1 MSDQPIDT
9 ESRRALHELIDLLGE
24 VDRRWVSPEWN
35 LHTADDVVGAHR
47 ALMHYLQWGLVGLFE
62 RDPAAPRFHRIVAPD
77 RKLLGDNP
85 DAVYFDAP
93 ISADHAYRVT
103 GETKGA
109 TYVSITVES
118 GEAWGSMDNQ
128 VVGVLN
134 DTSFDIDADGRFEI
148 LLDGEPRQRNWLA
161 LPEGAGSISTRH
173 YFEDAA
179 HAAADPARVPTMRI
193 EVVPGGG
200 DHDGTPAAP
209 DPGGSPADHD
219 GNPVIP
225 GVAPP
230 ITMATRHPRRQPRRS
245 RWQPR
250 HPRRQPRRSRWQ
262 PRHPR
267 RQPRR
272 SRWHPRHPRRQP
284 RRPRPQPRHPRRQPR
299 RSRWQPRHPR
309 RQPRRSRPHPRHP
322 RRQPR
327 RSRPHPRHPRQHLLD
342 PRHHPAASPVGR
354 HRGRA
359 GIRRVAGLVREL
371 TVDRPPTGQSQPR
384 SWISRVPNEFPPPGK
399 PGDLGLAA
407 FDAAYAMAPFL
418 IGPDEA
424 LVIRARWPQCRY
436 ANVCL
441 WNRHLQTFDYA
452 SRSISLNRA
461 QTVADADG
469 RFTAVIAHTDPGTPN
484 WLDTEGRPFGIV
496 YWRFM
501 LPEGEIETPQAEV
514 IPLSDLIA
522 AAGSITLTSKTC
534 LEPSARFP
542 APRSSADVLDEDRG

>member
-1 MSDQPIDT
+1 MSDQPMDT

-24 VDRRWVSPEWN
+24 ADRRWVSPEWN

-118 GEAWGSMDNQ
+118 GAAWGSMDNQ

-134 DTSFDIDADGRFEI
+134 DESFDIDADGRFEI
-148 LLDGEPRQRNWLA
+148 RLGGEPRQRNWLA

-173 YFEDAA
+173 YFEDAT
-179 HAAADPARVPTMRI
+179 HAAADPARVPAMHI

-200 DHDGTPAAP
+200 DHDSDATHAAADPARVPAMRIEVIGDSPTP
-209 DPGGSPADHD
+209 PARPSDAT
-219 GNPVIP
+219 
-225 GVAPP
+225 VA
-230 ITMATRHPRRQPRRS
+230 
-245 RWQPR
+245 
-250 HPRRQPRRSRWQ
+250 
-262 PRHPR
+262 
-267 RQPRR
+267 
-272 SRWHPRHPRRQP
+272 
-284 RRPRPQPRHPRRQPR
+284 
-299 RSRWQPRHPR
+299 
-309 RQPRRSRPHPRHP
+309 
-322 RRQPR
+322 
-327 RSRPHPRHPRQHLLD
+327 
-342 PRHHPAASPVGR
+342 
-354 HRGRA
+354 A

-371 TVDRPPTGQSQPR
+371 TVDRPPKGQPR

-407 FDAAYAMAPFL
+407 FDAAYAMAPFVV
-418 IGPDEA
+418 GPDEA
-424 LVIRARWPQCRY
+424 LVIKARWPQCRY

-441 WNRHLQTFDYA
+441 WNRHLQSFDYA

-469 RFTAVIAHTDPGTPN
+469 RFTAVISHTDPGTPN

-501 LPEGEIETPQAEV
+501 LPEGEIQTPQAELV
-514 IPLSDLIA
+514 PLADL
-522 AAGSITLTSKTC
+522 
-534 LEPSARFP
+534 
-542 APRSSADVLDEDRG
+542 RSQL

>member
-1 MSDQPIDT
+1 MSDQPMDSMDSMDSMDTSIDT

-24 VDRRWVSPEWN
+24 ADRRWASPEWN

-62 RDPAAPRFHRIVAPD
+62 RNPAAPRFHRIVAPD

-118 GEAWGSMDNQ
+118 GAAWGSMDNQ

-134 DTSFDIDADGRFEI
+134 DESFDIDADGRFEI
-148 LLDGEPRQRNWLA
+148 RLGGEPRQRNWLA

-173 YFEDAA
+173 YFEDAT
-179 HAAADPARVPTMRI
+179 HAAADPARVPAMRI

-200 DHDGTPAAP
+200 DHD
-209 DPGGSPADHD
+209 SD
-219 GNPVIP
+219 GNPAAADPARVPAMRIEVVP
-225 GVAPP
+225 GGGDHDSDATHAAAPP
-230 ITMATRHPRRQPRRS
+230 
-245 RWQPR
+245 
-250 HPRRQPRRSRWQ
+250 
-262 PRHPR
+262 
-267 RQPRR
+267 
-272 SRWHPRHPRRQP
+272 
-284 RRPRPQPRHPRRQPR
+284 PRPSDATEVTGDSPTPPPRPSDATEVTGDSPTPPPRPSDATEVAGDRTPPR
-299 RSRWQPRHPR
+299 SPTPPPRP
-309 RQPRRSRPHPRHP
+309 S
-322 RRQPR
+322 
-327 RSRPHPRHPRQHLLD
+327 D
-342 PRHHPAASPVGR
+342 ATVA
-354 HRGRA
+354 A

-469 RFTAVIAHTDPGTPN
+469 RFTAVISHTDPGTPN

-501 LPEGEIETPQAEV
+501 LPEGEIETPQAELV
-514 IPLSDLIA
+514 PLADL
-522 AAGSITLTSKTC
+522 
-534 LEPSARFP
+534 
-542 APRSSADVLDEDRG
+542 RSQL

>member
-1 MSDQPIDT
+1 MSEQPLDT
-9 ESRRALHELIDLLGE
+9 ASRRALHELIDLLRE

-148 LLDGEPRQRNWLA
+148 LVGGEPRQGNWLA

-173 YFEDAA
+173 YFEDAT

-200 DHDGTPAAP
+200 DHDGNPATPSAP
-209 DPGGSPADHD
+209 GGSPAVHDGNPATPGGSPADHD
-219 GNPVIP
+219 GNPGTP
-225 GVAPP
+225 ATPAPP
-230 ITMATRHPRRQPRRS
+230 RPSDATV
-245 RWQPR
+245 
-250 HPRRQPRRSRWQ
+250 
-262 PRHPR
+262 
-267 RQPRR
+267 
-272 SRWHPRHPRRQP
+272 
-284 RRPRPQPRHPRRQPR
+284 
-299 RSRWQPRHPR
+299 
-309 RQPRRSRPHPRHP
+309 
-322 RRQPR
+322 
-327 RSRPHPRHPRQHLLD
+327 
-342 PRHHPAASPVGR
+342 A
-354 HRGRA
+354 A
-359 GIRRVAGLVREL
+359 GIRRVAALVREL

-384 SWISRVPNEFPPPGK
+384 SWISRVPNEFSPPGK

-424 LVIRARWPQCRY
+424 LVIRTRWPQCRY

-522 AAGSITLTSKTC
+522 AAGSITLTPKTC

>member
-1 MSDQPIDT
+1 MSDQPMDSMDSIDTSIDT

-24 VDRRWVSPEWN
+24 ADRRWASPEWN

-118 GEAWGSMDNQ
+118 GAAWGSMDNQ

-134 DTSFDIDADGRFEI
+134 DESFDIDADGRFEI
-148 LLDGEPRQRNWLA
+148 RLGGEPRQRNWLA

-173 YFEDAA
+173 YFEDAT
-179 HAAADPARVPTMRI
+179 HAAADPARVPAMHI

-200 DHDGTPAAP
+200 DHD
-209 DPGGSPADHD
+209 SD
-219 GNPVIP
+219 GNPAAADPARVPAMRIE
-225 GVAPP
+225 VAGDSPTPP
-230 ITMATRHPRRQPRRS
+230 
-245 RWQPR
+245 
-250 HPRRQPRRSRWQ
+250 
-262 PRHPR
+262 
-267 RQPRR
+267 
-272 SRWHPRHPRRQP
+272 
-284 RRPRPQPRHPRRQPR
+284 PRP
-299 RSRWQPRHPR
+299 S
-309 RQPRRSRPHPRHP
+309 
-322 RRQPR
+322 
-327 RSRPHPRHPRQHLLD
+327 D
-342 PRHHPAASPVGR
+342 ATVA
-354 HRGRA
+354 A

-407 FDAAYAMAPFL
+407 SDAAYAMAPFL

-441 WNRHLQTFDYA
+441 WNRHLQTLDYA

-461 QTVADADG
+461 QTVADANG
-469 RFTAVIAHTDPGTPN
+469 RFTAVISHTDPGVPN

-501 LPEGEIETPQAEV
+501 LPEGEIETPQAELV
-514 IPLSDLIA
+514 PLSEL
-522 AAGSITLTSKTC
+522 
-534 LEPSARFP
+534 PSR
-542 APRSSADVLDEDRG
+542 L

>member
-1 MSDQPIDT
+1 MSEQPLDSIDT
-9 ESRRALHELIDLLGE
+9 ASRRALHELIDTLRE
-24 VDRRWVSPEWN
+24 VDRRWASPEWN

-62 RDPAAPRFHRIVAPD
+62 RDPAAPRFHRIVDPD

-103 GETKGA
+103 GETKA
-109 TYVSITVES
+109 AAYVSVTVES
-118 GEAWGSMDNQ
+118 GAAWGSMDNQ

-134 DTSFDIDADGRFEI
+134 DESFDIDVDGRFEI
-148 LLDGEPRQRNWLA
+148 LLGGEPRQSNWLA

-173 YFEDAA
+173 YFEDAT
-179 HAAADPARVPTMRI
+179 HAAADPARIPAMRI
-193 EVVPGGG
+193 EAVARDADLAATPGGVLAPAADADLATPG
-200 DHDGTPAAP
+200 GVLAPAADADLATPGGVLAPAADADLATPGGVLAPAADADLATPAPDHGTP
-209 DPGGSPADHD
+209 DPGTPD
-219 GNPVIP
+219 P
-225 GVAPP
+225 GTATPGTTPP
-230 ITMATRHPRRQPRRS
+230 
-245 RWQPR
+245 
-250 HPRRQPRRSRWQ
+250 
-262 PRHPR
+262 
-267 RQPRR
+267 
-272 SRWHPRHPRRQP
+272 
-284 RRPRPQPRHPRRQPR
+284 PRP
-299 RSRWQPRHPR
+299 S
-309 RQPRRSRPHPRHP
+309 
-322 RRQPR
+322 
-327 RSRPHPRHPRQHLLD
+327 D
-342 PRHHPAASPVGR
+342 ASVA
-354 HRGRA
+354 A
-359 GIRRVAGLVREL
+359 GIRRVAALVREL

-384 SWISRVPNEFPPPGK
+384 SWISRVPNVFPPPGK

-461 QTVADADG
+461 QTVADTDPDANG
-469 RFTAVIAHTDPGTPN
+469 RFTAVISHTDPGTPN

-514 IPLSDLIA
+514 IPLSEL
-522 AAGSITLTSKTC
+522 
-534 LEPSARFP
+534 
-542 APRSSADVLDEDRG
+542 SSRL

>member
-148 LLDGEPRQRNWLA
+148 LLGGEPRQRNWLA

-173 YFEDAA
+173 YFEDAT

-193 EVVPGGG
+193 EVVPGGATPG
-200 DHDGTPAAP
+200 GTPVI
-209 DPGGSPADHD
+209 PGGSPADHD
-219 GNPVIP
+219 
-225 GVAPP
+225 
-230 ITMATRHPRRQPRRS
+230 H
-245 RWQPR
+245 
-250 HPRRQPRRSRWQ
+250 

-284 RRPRPQPRHPRRQPR
+284 R
-299 RSRWQPRHPR
+299 
-309 RQPRRSRPHPRHP
+309 
-322 RRQPR
+322 
-327 RSRPHPRHPRQHLLD
+327 
-342 PRHHPAASPVGR
+342 
-354 HRGRA
+354 
-359 GIRRVAGLVREL
+359 
-371 TVDRPPTGQSQPR
+371 
-384 SWISRVPNEFPPPGK
+384 
-399 PGDLGLAA
+399 
-407 FDAAYAMAPFL
+407 
-418 IGPDEA
+418 
-424 LVIRARWPQCRY
+424 
-436 ANVCL
+436 
-441 WNRHLQTFDYA
+441 
-452 SRSISLNRA
+452 
-461 QTVADADG
+461 
-469 RFTAVIAHTDPGTPN
+469 
-484 WLDTEGRPFGIV
+484 
-496 YWRFM
+496 
-501 LPEGEIETPQAEV
+501 
-514 IPLSDLIA
+514 
-522 AAGSITLTSKTC
+522 
-534 LEPSARFP
+534 
-542 APRSSADVLDEDRG
+542 

>member
-1 MSDQPIDT
+1 MSEQPWDT
-9 ESRRALHELIDLLGE
+9 ASRRALHELIDLLGE

-148 LLDGEPRQRNWLA
+148 LVGGEPRQRNWLA

-173 YFEDAA
+173 YFEDAT

-200 DHDGTPAAP
+200 SPAEPDGTPSASGGSPAAHDGIPATPGGIPADHDGTPAT
-209 DPGGSPADHD
+209 PGGTSSAPATT
-219 GNPVIP
+219 
-225 GVAPP
+225 PP
-230 ITMATRHPRRQPRRS
+230 
-245 RWQPR
+245 
-250 HPRRQPRRSRWQ
+250 
-262 PRHPR
+262 
-267 RQPRR
+267 
-272 SRWHPRHPRRQP
+272 
-284 RRPRPQPRHPRRQPR
+284 PRP
-299 RSRWQPRHPR
+299 S
-309 RQPRRSRPHPRHP
+309 
-322 RRQPR
+322 
-327 RSRPHPRHPRQHLLD
+327 D
-342 PRHHPAASPVGR
+342 ATVA
-354 HRGRA
+354 A
-359 GIRRVAGLVREL
+359 GIRRVAALVREL

-384 SWISRVPNEFPPPGK
+384 LWISRVPNEFPPPGK

-407 FDAAYAMAPFL
+407 FDAAYAMAPF
-418 IGPDEA
+418 
-424 LVIRARWPQCRY
+424 
-436 ANVCL
+436 
-441 WNRHLQTFDYA
+441 
-452 SRSISLNRA
+452 
-461 QTVADADG
+461 
-469 RFTAVIAHTDPGTPN
+469 
-484 WLDTEGRPFGIV
+484 
-496 YWRFM
+496 
-501 LPEGEIETPQAEV
+501 
-514 IPLSDLIA
+514 
-522 AAGSITLTSKTC
+522 
-534 LEPSARFP
+534 
-542 APRSSADVLDEDRG
+542 

>member
-1 MSDQPIDT
+1 MSDQSMDSIDT

-118 GEAWGSMDNQ
+118 GAAWGSMDNQ
-128 VVGVLN
+128 VVGVVN
-134 DTSFDIDADGRFEI
+134 DESFDIDADGCFEI
-148 LLDGEPRQRNWLA
+148 LLGGEPRQRNWLA

-173 YFEDAA
+173 YFEDAT
-179 HAAADPARVPTMRI
+179 HAAADPARVPAMRI
-193 EVVPGGG
+193 EVVPRGGPL
-200 DHDGTPAAP
+200 DGILAGLDGIPAAP
-209 DPGGSPADHD
+209 DGDPATAPDGGPDGILAGLDGDPATAPD
-219 GNPVIP
+219 GIP
-225 GVAPP
+225 DGGPDGILAGLDGDPATGPDGGLDGDPATAPDGGLDGDPATGPDGGPATAPP
-230 ITMATRHPRRQPRRS
+230 
-245 RWQPR
+245 
-250 HPRRQPRRSRWQ
+250 
-262 PRHPR
+262 
-267 RQPRR
+267 
-272 SRWHPRHPRRQP
+272 
-284 RRPRPQPRHPRRQPR
+284 PRP
-299 RSRWQPRHPR
+299 SDL
-309 RQPRRSRPHPRHP
+309 SV
-322 RRQPR
+322 
-327 RSRPHPRHPRQHLLD
+327 
-342 PRHHPAASPVGR
+342 A
-354 HRGRA
+354 A
-359 GIRRVAGLVREL
+359 GIRRVAALVREL

-384 SWISRVPNEFPPPGK
+384 SWISRVPNQFPTPGK

-461 QTVADADG
+461 QTVADADAGG

-501 LPEGEIETPQAEV
+501 LPEGEIETPQAELV
-514 IPLSDLIA
+514 PLSEL
-522 AAGSITLTSKTC
+522 
-534 LEPSARFP
+534 PSR
-542 APRSSADVLDEDRG
+542 L

>member
-1 MSDQPIDT
+1 MDT

-148 LLDGEPRQRNWLA
+148 LLGGEPRQRNWLA

-173 YFEDAA
+173 YFEDAT

-200 DHDGTPAAP
+200 SPADHDGNPAI
-209 DPGGSPADHD
+209 PGGSPADHD
-219 GNPVIP
+219 GTPAIP
-225 GVAPP
+225 GGTPSAPA
-230 ITMATRHPRRQPRRS
+230 ITPP
-245 RWQPR
+245 
-250 HPRRQPRRSRWQ
+250 
-262 PRHPR
+262 
-267 RQPRR
+267 
-272 SRWHPRHPRRQP
+272 
-284 RRPRPQPRHPRRQPR
+284 PRP
-299 RSRWQPRHPR
+299 S
-309 RQPRRSRPHPRHP
+309 
-322 RRQPR
+322 
-327 RSRPHPRHPRQHLLD
+327 D
-342 PRHHPAASPVGR
+342 ATVA
-354 HRGRA
+354 A
-359 GIRRVAGLVREL
+359 GIRRVAALVREL

>member
-148 LLDGEPRQRNWLA
+148 LLGGEPRQRNWLA

-173 YFEDAA
+173 YFEDAT

-209 DPGGSPADHD
+209 DPDGSPADHD
-219 GNPVIP
+219 GTPAIP
-225 GVAPP
+225 GGSPAAPDGSPAAPDGSPAAPDPRRAAAPPPPTATAPPRSPPPTAAPP
-230 ITMATRHPRRQPRRS
+230 ITTATPSSPAAPPRP
-245 RWQPR
+245 P
-250 HPRRQPRRSRWQ
+250 PP
-262 PRHPR
+262 
-267 RQPRR
+267 
-272 SRWHPRHPRRQP
+272 P
-284 RRPRPQPRHPRRQPR
+284 RRPARRTPPWPPASAGSLAWCASSPWTAR
-299 RSRWQPRHPR
+299 RRASPSPVRGSRGCRTS
-309 RQPRRSRPHPRHP
+309 SRPP
-322 RRQPR
+322 
-327 RSRPHPRHPRQHLLD
+327 
-342 PRHHPAASPVGR
+342 ASP
-354 HRGRA
+354 A
-359 GIRRVAGLVREL
+359 TWAWPLS
-371 TVDRPPTGQSQPR
+371 TPPTPWPR
-384 SWISRVPNEFPPPGK
+384 S
-399 PGDLGLAA
+399 
-407 FDAAYAMAPFL
+407 
-418 IGPDEA
+418 
-424 LVIRARWPQCRY
+424 
-436 ANVCL
+436 
-441 WNRHLQTFDYA
+441 
-452 SRSISLNRA
+452 
-461 QTVADADG
+461 
-469 RFTAVIAHTDPGTPN
+469 
-484 WLDTEGRPFGIV
+484 
-496 YWRFM
+496 
-501 LPEGEIETPQAEV
+501 
-514 IPLSDLIA
+514 
-522 AAGSITLTSKTC
+522 
-534 LEPSARFP
+534 
-542 APRSSADVLDEDRG
+542 

>member
-1 MSDQPIDT
+1 MSDQPMDSIDSSIDT

-24 VDRRWVSPEWN
+24 ADRRWASPEWN
-35 LHTADDVVGAHR
+35 LHTAADVVGAHR

-62 RDPAAPRFHRIVAPD
+62 RDPAAPRFHRVVAPD

-118 GEAWGSMDNQ
+118 GAAWGSMDNQ

-134 DTSFDIDADGRFEI
+134 DESFDIDADGRFEVR
-148 LLDGEPRQRNWLA
+148 LGGEPRQRNWLA

-173 YFEDAA
+173 YFEDAT
-179 HAAADPARVPTMRI
+179 HAAADPARVPAMHI

-200 DHDGTPAAP
+200 DHDSDGSNAAADPARVPAMHIEVTGDSPTPP
-209 DPGGSPADHD
+209 
-219 GNPVIP
+219 
-225 GVAPP
+225 
-230 ITMATRHPRRQPRRS
+230 
-245 RWQPR
+245 
-250 HPRRQPRRSRWQ
+250 
-262 PRHPR
+262 
-267 RQPRR
+267 
-272 SRWHPRHPRRQP
+272 
-284 RRPRPQPRHPRRQPR
+284 PRP
-299 RSRWQPRHPR
+299 S
-309 RQPRRSRPHPRHP
+309 
-322 RRQPR
+322 
-327 RSRPHPRHPRQHLLD
+327 D
-342 PRHHPAASPVGR
+342 ATVA
-354 HRGRA
+354 A

-407 FDAAYAMAPFL
+407 SDAAYAMAPFL

-461 QTVADADG
+461 QTVADANG
-469 RFTAVIAHTDPGTPN
+469 RFTAVISHTDPGTPN

-501 LPEGEIETPQAEV
+501 LPEGDIETPQAELV
-514 IPLSDLIA
+514 PLSEL
-522 AAGSITLTSKTC
+522 
-534 LEPSARFP
+534 PSQ
-542 APRSSADVLDEDRG
+542 L

>member
-1 MSDQPIDT
+1 MDT

-148 LLDGEPRQRNWLA
+148 LVGGEPRQRNWLA

-173 YFEDAA
+173 YFEDAT

-193 EVVPGGG
+193 EVVPGGIPATA
-200 DHDGTPAAP
+200 DGIPATATADVIPAAADVIP
-209 DPGGSPADHD
+209 AAADVIPATADVSPAPATAD
-219 GNPVIP
+219 VIP
-225 GVAPP
+225 AAAPP
-230 ITMATRHPRRQPRRS
+230 
-245 RWQPR
+245 
-250 HPRRQPRRSRWQ
+250 
-262 PRHPR
+262 
-267 RQPRR
+267 
-272 SRWHPRHPRRQP
+272 
-284 RRPRPQPRHPRRQPR
+284 PRP
-299 RSRWQPRHPR
+299 S
-309 RQPRRSRPHPRHP
+309 
-322 RRQPR
+322 
-327 RSRPHPRHPRQHLLD
+327 D
-342 PRHHPAASPVGR
+342 ATVA
-354 HRGRA
+354 A
-359 GIRRVAGLVREL
+359 GIRRVAALVREL

-501 LPEGEIETPQAEV
+501 LPEGEIETPQAELV
-514 IPLSDLIA
+514 PLSELL
-522 AAGSITLTSKTC
+522 S
-534 LEPSARFP
+534 
-542 APRSSADVLDEDRG
+542 